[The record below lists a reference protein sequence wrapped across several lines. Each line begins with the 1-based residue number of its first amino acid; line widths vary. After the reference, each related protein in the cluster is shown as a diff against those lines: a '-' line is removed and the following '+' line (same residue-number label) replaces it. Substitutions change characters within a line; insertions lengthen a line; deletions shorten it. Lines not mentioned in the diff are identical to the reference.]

1 MSSTPP
7 ATLLNVKYDDLPTGA
22 AFNAEPETI
31 TLCGESPCTP
41 AVNGEP
47 ETKKKFISMKNRN
60 MKKKIFRRIKAE
72 NHEHLLNSL

>member
-7 ATLLNVKYDDLPTGA
+7 AALLNVKYDDLPTEA

-41 AVNGEP
+41 AVKGEP
-47 ETKKKFISMKNRN
+47 SGNRE
-60 MKKKIFRRIKAE
+60 KEIKLT
-72 NHEHLLNSL
+72 N

>member
-1 MSSTPP
+1 MDLPSMLTSMSSTPP
-7 ATLLNVKYDDLPTGA
+7 ATLLNVKYDDLPTAA

-47 ETKKKFISMKNRN
+47 EKKKSSYKNEKLRY
-60 MKKKIFRRIKAE
+60 
-72 NHEHLLNSL
+72 